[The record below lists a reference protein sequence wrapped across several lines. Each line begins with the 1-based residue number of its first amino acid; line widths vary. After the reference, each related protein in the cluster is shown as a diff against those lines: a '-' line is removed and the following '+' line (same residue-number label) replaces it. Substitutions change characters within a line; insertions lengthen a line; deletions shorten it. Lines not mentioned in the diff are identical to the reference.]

1 MIAVEFE
8 DLDLS
13 NVSKC
18 LGCTYSS
25 DLLVF
30 SQNVSHIL
38 RREEASCP
46 AKRPTGPAAPATRGK
61 THGQNPQK
69 NL

>member
-25 DLLVF
+25 NLLVF
-30 SQNVSHIL
+30 SQNVNHIL
-38 RREEASCP
+38 RREEASCSENTIIEGNP
-46 AKRPTGPAAPATRGK
+46 MATL
-61 THGQNPQK
+61 QA
-69 NL
+69 